1 LIVVSNSSPIM
12 NLAAIGRLDLIKHK
26 FGKVVIPDAVWRE
39 LVIDG
44 KGKKGVED
52 IEKSDWIKVQPV
64 RDKALVKVLAKD
76 IDKRH
81 RQW

>member
-39 LVIDG
+39 LVIDIDNG
-44 KGKKGVED
+44 ESEAIALAVENNAD
-52 IEKSDWIKVQPV
+52 IERFVIM
-64 RDKALVKVLAKD
+64 
-76 IDKRH
+76 
-81 RQW
+81 